1 MKEFKSFLIGFA
13 VFAFLIFFFALLIN
27 AVPASWMRGCEVF
40 CMVTIWGI
48 ACYALG
54 SSLSDWWKSKGRKE

>member
-1 MKEFKSFLIGFA
+1 MEKFKSFFIGFV
-13 VFAFLIFFFALLIN
+13 VFAFLIFVFALLIN

-40 CMVTIWGI
+40 CMVVIWGI

-54 SSLSDWWKSKGRKE
+54 SSLVDWWKSKGEKE